1 MRVLLGQLE
10 PAAGDVAGNA
20 ATVCDALAAH
30 PDAELAVFPELFLC
44 GYDLAR
50 IDALAIDLADP
61 SLSRIADAATACGT
75 TVVVGFAE
83 RTPDG
88 IANAVAC
95 LAPGAPPVV
104 YRKANLFGPD
114 ERAAFVD
121 GRELV
126 IADVGGHRLGLLIC
140 FDVEFPE
147 PARALATAG
156 ARLLVTIA
164 ANMEPYGPDHA
175 LAARARALDNRRPH
189 VYVNRTGEESGL
201 RFVGASCV
209 VDTGGGVVACLGADP
224 ELRCVDLDLASPVG
238 DEVDYLSLVRELPV
252 IMARQTS

>member
-50 IDALAIDLADP
+50 IDELAIDLADH
-61 SLSRIADAATACGT
+61 SLARIADAATAIGT

-83 RTPDG
+83 RTADG

-95 LAPGAPPVV
+95 LAPDTAPVV
-104 YRKANLFGPD
+104 YRKANLFGPE
-114 ERAAFVD
+114 ERSAFAE
-121 GRELV
+121 GGELV
-126 IADVGGHRLGLLIC
+126 VADVGGHRLGLLIC

-156 ARLLVTIA
+156 AQLLVTIA

-201 RFVGASCV
+201 RFVGASCAI
-209 VDTGGGVVACLGADP
+209 DTGGGLVTCLGADP
-224 ELRCVDLDLASPVG
+224 ELRCVDLDLTPSAR
-238 DEVDYLSLVRELPV
+238 DEVDYLYLVRELPV
-252 IMARQTS
+252 IVAG

>member
-20 ATVCDALAAH
+20 AQVCDALAAH

-50 IDALAIDLADP
+50 IDALAID
-61 SLSRIADAATACGT
+61 IADDSLALIAEAATAT
-75 TVVVGFAE
+75 ATVVVVGFAE
-83 RTPDG
+83 RTTDG

-104 YRKANLFGPD
+104 YRKANLFGAN
-114 ERAAFVD
+114 ERSAFVE
-121 GRELV
+121 GGELV
-126 IADVGGHRLGLLIC
+126 VAEVGGHRLGLLIC

-147 PARALATAG
+147 TARALAAAG
-156 ARLLVTIA
+156 AELLVTVA

-175 LAARARALDNRRPH
+175 LAGRARALDNRRPH

-201 RFVGASCV
+201 RFVGSSCA
-209 VDTGGGVVACLGADP
+209 VDTGGGIVTGLGPDP
-224 ELRCVDLDLASPVG
+224 ELRCVDLDLSRPAE
-238 DEVDYLSLVRELPV
+238 DEVDYLYLVRDLPV
-252 IMARQTS
+252 SVR

>member
-20 ATVCDALAAH
+20 ATVCDALAEH

-44 GYDLAR
+44 GYDLTR
-50 IDALAIDLADP
+50 IDALAIDVDDHSLA
-61 SLSRIADAATACGT
+61 LIAEAATASAT
-75 TVVVGFAE
+75 VVVVGFAE
-83 RTPDG
+83 RTPEG

-95 LAPGAPPVV
+95 LAPGMPPVV
-104 YRKANLFGPD
+104 YRKANLFGAG
-114 ERAAFVD
+114 ESAAFVE

-126 IADVGGHRLGLLIC
+126 AADVGGHRLGLLIC

-156 ARLLVTIA
+156 AELLVTVA

-175 LAARARALDNRRPH
+175 LAARARALDNRRSH
-189 VYVNRTGEESGL
+189 VYVNRTGEQSGL
-201 RFVGASCV
+201 RFVGGSCAI
-209 VDTGGGVVACLGADP
+209 DTGGRLVTCLGVEP
-224 ELRCVDLDLASPVG
+224 ELCCVDLDLSPPAEG
-238 DEVDYLSLVRELPV
+238 EVDYLYLVRELPV
-252 IMARQTS
+252 SVR

>member
-20 ATVCDALAAH
+20 VTACDALAAH

-61 SLSRIADAATACGT
+61 SLGLIADAATACGT
-75 TVVVGFAE
+75 TVVVGFAQ
-83 RTPDG
+83 RTRDG
-88 IANAVAC
+88 VANAVAC
-95 LAPGAPPVV
+95 LAPGTTPVV
-104 YRKANLFGPD
+104 YRKANLFGPG
-114 ERAAFVD
+114 ERSAFVE
-121 GRELV
+121 GGELV
-126 IADVGGHRLGLLIC
+126 VADVGGHHLGLLIC

-156 ARLLVTIA
+156 AQLLVTVA

-201 RFVGASCV
+201 RFVGGSCAI
-209 VDTGGGVVACLGADP
+209 DTGGGLVTCLGSDP
-224 ELRCVDLDLASPVG
+224 ELRCVDLDLSSPAG
-238 DEVDYLSLVRELPV
+238 DEVDYLSLVRALPV
-252 IMARQTS
+252 ARR